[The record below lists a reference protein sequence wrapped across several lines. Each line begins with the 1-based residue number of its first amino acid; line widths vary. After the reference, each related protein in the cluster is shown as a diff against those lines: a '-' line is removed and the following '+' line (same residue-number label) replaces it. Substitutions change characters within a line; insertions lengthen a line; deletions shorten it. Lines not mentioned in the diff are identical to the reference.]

1 MRHIGVITC
10 FLFAGVLM
18 TDTARAQEIRA
29 EVNNDQVEMGEVVEV
44 YVSIVNP
51 KQASA
56 PAPPNTRDFDIRISP
71 NPPTVSNN
79 ISIINGRTT
88 QQSTYTYRYTAR
100 PLRAGNLVIP
110 PFRYQEAGKAFSSRP
125 ITISV
130 GRAVSGPW
138 VLCEIVAGKKT
149 VFIGQPVDLTL
160 SIYIRQFQQAG
171 FGTMNLNDMWKLQ
184 DGATSLGVFADGTV
198 APQVQQV
205 RRNDDSGVP
214 RDFYR
219 YDVMTTIYP
228 NKSGPLDLGRIEFI
242 YNYPVQLGRNLF
254 GYSVE
259 RSRQV
264 IGAPKMPELVVK
276 PIPTEGRPPD
286 YSGAIG
292 EYSIITSAKPTDVPV
307 GDPITLTMLVRGQ
320 GSLDRLTAP
329 KLDRVDN
336 LTRDFEVSGD
346 VPAGEIVGDRK
357 QFVLTIRPLRESVKV
372 IPAIPFSYFNP
383 KSERFET
390 SLSRPIAI
398 SVRPAQRLAMPDSA
412 QGGAS
417 PGAGVL
423 APLVETTEGLLANF
437 DNPDEILAS
446 QSTSLGPLA
455 WIVLLAMPAAYL
467 VTWFVHRR
475 SERYRHNQA
484 LRRRSMAL
492 ATAKKALSANGESA
506 SGDIRAALLGY
517 VADCCNVPAGG
528 LTRNDAVRLAREKGV
543 NDDLVSRL
551 DETLENLEFAQY
563 GGGDSAVRNGAAVAA
578 QLVSELDRAGLR

>member
-10 FLFAGVLM
+10 FLLTGVVM
-18 TDTARAQEIRA
+18 TDAARAQEIRA
-29 EVNNDQVEMGEVVEV
+29 EVTNDQVEMGEVVDV

-71 NPPTVSNN
+71 NPPSVSNN

-100 PLRAGNLVIP
+100 PLRPGNLVIP
-110 PFRYQEAGKAFSSRP
+110 PFRYQEAGKTLSSRP

-160 SIYIRQFQQAG
+160 SIYIRQFQQPG

-219 YDVMTTIYP
+219 YDIMTTIYP

-264 IGAPKMPELVVK
+264 IGAPKMPEIIVK
-276 PIPTEGRPPD
+276 SIPTDGRPPD
-286 YSGAIG
+286 FSGAIG

-307 GDPITLTMLVRGQ
+307 GDPITLTMLVRGR

-329 KLDRVDN
+329 RLDRVES
-336 LTRDFEVSGD
+336 LTKDFEVSGD

-357 QFVLTIRPLRESVKV
+357 QFVLTIRPLRESVKA

-390 SLSRPIAI
+390 ALSRPIAI
-398 SVRPAQRLAMPDSA
+398 DVRPAQRLAMPDSA

-437 DNPDEILAS
+437 DDPDEILAS

-492 ATAKKALSANGESA
+492 ATAKRALSANGERA

-551 DETLENLEFAQY
+551 DESLENLEFAQY
-563 GGGDSAVRNGAAVAA
+563 GGGVFAVQDGAALAS

>member
-1 MRHIGVITC
+1 M
-10 FLFAGVLM
+10 A
-18 TDTARAQEIRA
+18 DAARAQEIRA
-29 EVNNDQVEMGEVVEV
+29 EVANDQVEMGEVVDV

-56 PAPPNTRDFDIRISP
+56 PAPPNTRDFDIRINP
-71 NPPTVSNN
+71 NPPSVSNN

-100 PLRAGNLVIP
+100 PLRPGNLVIP
-110 PFRYQEAGKAFSSRP
+110 PFRYQEAGKTLSSRP

-138 VLCEIVAGKKT
+138 VDCEIVAGKKT

-264 IGAPKMPELVVK
+264 IGAPKMPELLVK

-329 KLDRVDN
+329 RLDRVES
-336 LTRDFEVSGD
+336 LTKDFEVSGD

-390 SLSRPIAI
+390 ALSRPIAI
-398 SVRPAQRLAMPDSA
+398 DVRPAQRLAMPDSA

-437 DNPDEILAS
+437 DDPEEILAS
-446 QSTSLGPLA
+446 QSTSIGPLA

-563 GGGDSAVRNGAAVAA
+563 GGGVSAVQDGAALAS